1 MGSLTLASPDIWDMS
16 GQCPGVRVAE
26 TGSYCEKTGHFAVVR
41 AHAGNLNNRQSSAV
55 SARTFQLCPAMSG
68 VSGGWYIY
76 TPLKGG
82 LYISPKPGGAGG
94 VREAGK

>member
-68 VSGGWYIY
+68 VSGGRYIY